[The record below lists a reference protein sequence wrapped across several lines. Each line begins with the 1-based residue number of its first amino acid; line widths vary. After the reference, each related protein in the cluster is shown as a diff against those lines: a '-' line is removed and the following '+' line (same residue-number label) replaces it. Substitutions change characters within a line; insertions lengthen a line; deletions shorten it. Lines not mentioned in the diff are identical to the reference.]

1 MDQKHISKMEN
12 IHKKHSDIDDF
23 INEIVNYIKEN
34 DISDDTFFEWWDEVD
49 SSNGSSFLNDMV
61 QIAEGWDFHFD

>member
-1 MDQKHISKMEN
+1 MDQKHISAMEN

-23 INEIVNYIKEN
+23 INEIVCYIKEN

>member
-1 MDQKHISKMEN
+1 MDQKHISAMEN
-12 IHKKHSDIDDF
+12 IHKTHSDIDDF
-23 INEIVNYIKEN
+23 INAIVSYIKEN
-34 DISDDTFFEWWDEVD
+34 NISDDTFFEWWDEVD